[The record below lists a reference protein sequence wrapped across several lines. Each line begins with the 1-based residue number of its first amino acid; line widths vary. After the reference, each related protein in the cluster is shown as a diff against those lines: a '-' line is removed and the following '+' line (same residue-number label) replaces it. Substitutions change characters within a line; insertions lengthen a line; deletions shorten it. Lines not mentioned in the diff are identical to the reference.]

1 MSLSYLMKW
10 ISSRVFLSKSHL
22 KRKIQTCVHQTDL
35 GTKKDGTHFEKGI
48 LNSVWQTLL
57 SNLAE
62 VSSTFKLS
70 KLMKLGQALQ
80 KKMSTISLDIT
91 ILFWPRSRQR
101 SREERKSLTQL
112 WFRPDRA
119 LQLRAFVLCAND
131 WLLKIDDSIMMT
143 MLAHWYHWQ
152 EGCKSSC
159 KGSPHLPI
167 VQFFWGWWYKGSR
180 QKTKRSSYGL
190 TVFFWRLP

>member
-1 MSLSYLMKW
+1 MKNIQRKREEIPKEFASPWMSLSYKW

-80 KKMSTISLDIT
+80 KKMSTISLTIT
-91 ILFWPRSRQR
+91 IS
-101 SREERKSLTQL
+101 SGREAAKDHARKRKSLTQL
-112 WFRPDRA
+112 WFGPDRA
-119 LQLRAFVLCAND
+119 LQLRAFVLCADN

-152 EGCKSSC
+152 EGYKSSC

-167 VQFFWGWWYKGSR
+167 VQFFWGWW
-180 QKTKRSSYGL
+180 
-190 TVFFWRLP
+190 